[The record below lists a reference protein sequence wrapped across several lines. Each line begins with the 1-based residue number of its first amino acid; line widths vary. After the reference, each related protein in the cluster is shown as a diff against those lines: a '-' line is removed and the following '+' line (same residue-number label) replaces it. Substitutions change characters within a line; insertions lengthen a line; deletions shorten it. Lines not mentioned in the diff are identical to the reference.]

1 MKNASSRINEAFSH
15 APVLPLSE
23 CSRYVLFIFWL
34 LSKFYDEHRTLTL
47 VKWTLATRRTAACMS
62 PGRYLPLPFLLTNYK
77 RNCIVQFLFFRSQ
90 IRCRIDYLPSFN

>member
-1 MKNASSRINEAFSH
+1 MKNAFSRINEAFSH

-47 VKWTLATRRTAACMS
+47 VKWTLATRE
-62 PGRYLPLPFLLTNYK
+62 N
-77 RNCIVQFLFFRSQ
+77 RSLYVSREVLAPPISLDQ
-90 IRCRIDYLPSFN
+90 L